1 MDFFALYNGRYRPR
15 KRPVAGG
22 GVLLACFPSL
32 QWYWKVFW
40 MNLFMYWIFNYIMR
54 YI

>member
-22 GVLLACFPSL
+22 GVLLAWSH
-32 QWYWKVFW
+32 
-40 MNLFMYWIFNYIMR
+40 R
-54 YI
+54 YNDNGKFSG